1 MVLIVCIIIPIAA
14 STALPQPEIESSH
27 RNVMAGGNFSLKCI
41 VRVKRGTV
49 LNMAWS
55 YTSKEVSQSHNHK
68 PRKNNCLFPVT
79 VQKNIV

>member
-1 MVLIVCIIIPIAA
+1 MVLLIVCIIIIIAA

-55 YTSKEVSQSHNHK
+55 YTSKEVSQSQNHK
-68 PRKNNCLFPVT
+68 PRK
-79 VQKNIV
+79 KIVCFL